1 MTTYPISSD
10 KSLSPNRKT
19 AVSFTWVDWVLVLV
33 TAVLALILY
42 GRTLTPGLLTGDG
55 GEFQTLA
62 TLLGHTHPTGYP
74 VYLALAKLLTFLPVG
89 DVAYRV
95 NLFSAVMGAL
105 AVGSVYLIGRLLTNY
120 RAIPFAGALALAV
133 SPTFWSQAVI
143 AEVYTA
149 GSAFLVFILLALLWW
164 DRSGSAK
171 ALFAAGLMGGLSL
184 GVHMS
189 VALLAPTAILFVV
202 ATSVTQKTA
211 KAVSTNLKTAVLG
224 ALTGVT
230 ITIILFLLIDWH
242 NPAANYFNSV
252 IEPSRSAW
260 GLAAEDVDGPL
271 ERLIFGWS
279 ARQFRPF
286 MFANMRDVMPQQAAD
301 YGHNLPAEL
310 GWPLIVLA
318 AVGAVYLLMQQWRT
332 AVLLLLTLFTQ
343 LFYFFNYEI
352 WDLYVFYIPSYV
364 ILVLLAV
371 AGMGGAADAGRK
383 LLQREKSG
391 WLPDAVIAT
400 AVFLFAI
407 YPVFQPQQEA
417 VVAGTV
423 PFAFDEYPV
432 YSESLLPI
440 ARATVLDLPDN
451 SIVFTDWDMMWPY
464 YYAAAVENGRTDLT
478 FIETYPADDQ
488 DGVAASVLEYVAGH
502 IADQPIY
509 FTERE
514 SALQEAGYQFS
525 PARMGPTRL
534 VKIREE

>member
-1 MTTYPISSD
+1 MEKSD
-10 KSLSPNRKT
+10 KSFDRWDILL
-19 AVSFTWVDWVLVLV
+19 VSLLAGCVLL
-33 TAVLALILY
+33 LY
-42 GRTLTPGLLTGDG
+42 GRTLTPGLLPGDG

-62 TLLGHTHPTGYP
+62 YLLGHTHPTGYP
-74 VYLALAKLLTFLPVG
+74 VYLALAKLLTFLPLG

-105 AVGSVYLIGRLLTNY
+105 AVGGVYLLGRLLTDY
-120 RAIPFAGALALAV
+120 RAIPFVGALALAV

-149 GSAFLVFILLALLWW
+149 GAAFFVFILLALLWW
-164 DRSGSAK
+164 ARSGSAR
-171 ALFAAGLMGGLSL
+171 ALFAAGLLGGLSL

-189 VALLAPTAILFVV
+189 VALLAPAAILFVV
-202 ATSVTQKTA
+202 TTSVVQKTA
-211 KAVSTNLKTAVLG
+211 KAVTTNLKTAVLG
-224 ALTGVT
+224 ALTGLA
-230 ITIILFLLIDWH
+230 ITIIIFWLIDWH
-242 NPAANYFNSV
+242 NPPANYFNSV

-260 GLAAEDVDGPL
+260 GLAAEDVNGPFD
-271 ERLIFGWS
+271 RLLFGWS

-286 MFANMRDVMPQQAAD
+286 MFANMEDIMPQQAAD
-301 YGHNLPAEL
+301 YWHNLPTEL
-310 GWPLIVLA
+310 AWSLIVLA
-318 AVGAVYLLMQQWRT
+318 AVGAIYLLMRQWRT
-332 AVLLLLTLFTQ
+332 AVLLLVALFTQ

-371 AGMGGAADAGRK
+371 AGMGGVADGGQK
-383 LLQREKSG
+383 LLQREKAG
-391 WLPDAVIAT
+391 WLLDVGIAA
-400 AVFLFAI
+400 AVFIFAI
-407 YPVFQPQQEA
+407 YPTFQPQQEA
-417 VVAGTV
+417 VVAGNV

-432 YSESLLPI
+432 YNETLLPI

-464 YYAAAVENGRTDLT
+464 YYAAVVENGRTDLT

-488 DGVAASVLEYVAGH
+488 DAVAASVLEYVATH

-514 SALQEAGYQFS
+514 PALQEAGYQFS
-525 PARMGPTRL
+525 PTRMGPTRL

>member
-1 MTTYPISSD
+1 M
-10 KSLSPNRKT
+10 
-19 AVSFTWVDWVLVLV
+19 LVLV
-33 TAVLALILY
+33 TAILALILY

-62 TLLGHTHPTGYP
+62 TLL
-74 VYLALAKLLTFLPVG
+74 
-89 DVAYRV
+89 
-95 NLFSAVMGAL
+95 
-105 AVGSVYLIGRLLTNY
+105 
-120 RAIPFAGALALAV
+120 
-133 SPTFWSQAVI
+133 
-143 AEVYTA
+143 
-149 GSAFLVFILLALLWW
+149 
-164 DRSGSAK
+164 
-171 ALFAAGLMGGLSL
+171 
-184 GVHMS
+184 
-189 VALLAPTAILFVV
+189 APAAILFVV
-202 ATSVTQKTA
+202 ATSVARKTA

-224 ALTGVT
+224 AFTGLA
-230 ITIILFLLIDWH
+230 ITIIIFLLLDWH

-260 GLAAEDVDGPL
+260 NLAAEAVAGPF
-271 ERLIFGWS
+271 ERLVFGWS

-286 MFANMRDVMPQQAAD
+286 MFANMGGVMPQQAAD
-301 YGHNLPAEL
+301 YWHNLPTEL
-310 GWPLIVLA
+310 AWPLIVLA
-318 AVGAVYLLMQQWRT
+318 AVGAIYLLIRQWRT
-332 AVLLLLTLFTQ
+332 VVLLLPALFTQ

-371 AGMGGAADAGRK
+371 AGMGGVADGGRK
-383 LLQREKSG
+383 LLQREKAG
-391 WLPDAVIAT
+391 WLLDVGIAA
-400 AVFLFAI
+400 AVFIFAI
-407 YPVFQPQQEA
+407 YPTFQPQQEA

-464 YYAAAVENGRTDLT
+464 YYAAVVENGRTDLT
-478 FIETYPADDQ
+478 FIETYPADEQEAIAD
-488 DGVAASVLEYVAGH
+488 SVLGYIAAH

-514 SALQEAGYQFS
+514 PALQEAGYQFS

-534 VKIREE
+534 VKIRKEDLQETK